1 MLCNWFLE
9 VHCSSGCWWVFGFNC
24 GSNRLSPLEAA
35 GNINLSPFSC
45 SRVHTDRQLSPGH
58 DACYCQLCRESA
70 LGVLSSVTFSCKP
83 SERFAGITFNF
94 WQLATISKAN
104 DCGFG
109 WQKIPLFVVSFLKS
123 LIQRDIYIYISLFK
137 MGEICRKLLT
147 AQLHTLWNFTVL
159 RNYWV
164 HIRSTGGRDSSVGIA
179 TRYGLDGPGIESRWG
194 GGRDFPHL
202 PRAALGPTQPPVQWA
217 PGLSTGVKRPGRG
230 VDHPPQLAPRLKEE

>member
-1 MLCNWFLE
+1 MQTQGSSYCLHRHISSACNNNLEVFHLTVLHVRNENRSKRLFNTFHVMLCNWFLE

-123 LIQRDIYIYISLFK
+123 LIQRDIYIYIYHSSKWGKFAVS
-137 MGEICRKLLT
+137 CW
-147 AQLHTLWNFTVL
+147 LHNCTLCETSQYFV
-159 RNYWV
+159 
-164 HIRSTGGRDSSVGIA
+164 IIGCI
-179 TRYGLDGPGIESRWG
+179 
-194 GGRDFPHL
+194 
-202 PRAALGPTQPPVQWA
+202 
-217 PGLSTGVKRPGRG
+217 
-230 VDHPPQLAPRLKEE
+230 